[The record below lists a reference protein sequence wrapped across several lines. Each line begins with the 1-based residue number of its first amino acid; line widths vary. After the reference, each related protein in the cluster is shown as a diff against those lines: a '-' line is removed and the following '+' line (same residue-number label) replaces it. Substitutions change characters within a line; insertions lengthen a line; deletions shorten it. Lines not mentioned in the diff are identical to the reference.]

1 MVDLDD
7 LRMFRALGVSR
18 SLAAAARLL
27 DVTPPAL
34 TVRMRRL
41 EARLGVSL
49 VVREPRGV
57 SFTDEGQ
64 RLLQEATALLERLE
78 SLPQQVSGQA
88 AGGSGNLRIVAPFGF
103 GRRYIAPIVRDLH
116 RDHPK
121 LTITLHLSD
130 NPLAEMSGADIVIH
144 IGEARD
150 SSWVGH
156 PLAPNE
162 RVLCASPACL
172 ARLPPIT
179 HPSELAHLPCLCLRE
194 NDEDVTR
201 WRFTE
206 AMAGRG
212 RAGQQVVNVRVSGAL
227 SSNDGTVIS
236 DWAADGL
243 GVMVRSEW
251 DAAPLL
257 AAGNLVRL
265 LPGWALK
272 PAPVMAL
279 VPTRKGIS
287 PRQRLFLEAARRA
300 LDPVPWRQG
309 GTAGRAPFQSAA
321 PPAVCFIWKG

>member
-88 AGGSGNLRIVAPFGF
+88 AGVSGNLRIVAPFGF

-206 AMAGRG
+206 ATAGRG
-212 RAGQQVVNVRVSGAL
+212 RAGLQVVNVRVSGAL

-257 AAGNLVRL
+257 AAGSLVRL

-309 GTAGRAPFQSAA
+309 GAAGRRRRS
-321 PPAVCFIWKG
+321 

>member
-88 AGGSGNLRIVAPFGF
+88 AGVSGNLRIVAPFGF

-206 AMAGRG
+206 ATAGRG
-212 RAGQQVVNVRVSGAL
+212 RAGQVVNVRVSGAL

-309 GTAGRAPFQSAA
+309 GAVGRRRRS
-321 PPAVCFIWKG
+321 